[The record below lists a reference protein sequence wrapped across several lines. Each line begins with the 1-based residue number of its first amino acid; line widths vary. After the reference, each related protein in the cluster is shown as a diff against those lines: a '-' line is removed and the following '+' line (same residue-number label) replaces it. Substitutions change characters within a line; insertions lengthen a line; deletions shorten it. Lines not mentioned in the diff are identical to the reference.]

1 MQWIPNRHTW
11 RKSVLLYRM
20 LRFRS
25 GFGVHS
31 PFVYHL
37 ITRVIREKCAYYAFE
52 EIELVRRQFYYREQ
66 RFPWTVRH
74 GRKYGE
80 VLDKPV
86 GEIVRRE
93 AIRPKQG
100 ALLFRLANYFQP
112 DYILQIGASAGL
124 ATLYLTAY
132 SQRSAC
138 VVLERIPTLAPI
150 ARQVWEKGAR
160 AAIDLRVGEYGA
172 LLPEALAG
180 MPRLDFVFFN
190 RAEES
195 DDRDSLFDA
204 CVQKAHTGTVMVIT
218 GIRANPTMRAF
229 WRAVCL
235 RPEVTV
241 TLDLYAMGIV
251 LFNRKLHKRDYI
263 VYF

>member
-37 ITRVIREKCAYYAFE
+37 ITRVIGEKCAYYAFE

-66 RFPWTVRH
+66 RFPWVVRH
-74 GRKYGE
+74 GRKAGA

-112 DYILQIGASAGL
+112 AYILQIGASAGL

-132 SQRSAC
+132 SKRSTCIA
-138 VVLERIPTLAPI
+138 LEQVPTLAPV

-160 AAIDLRVGEYGA
+160 TGIDLRVGEYGV
-172 LLPEALAG
+172 LLPEALAEL
-180 MPRLDFVFFN
+180 PRLDFVFFN

-195 DDRDSLFDA
+195 GDRDALFDA
-204 CVQKAHTGTVMVIT
+204 CARKAHTGTVMVIT
-218 GIRANPTMRAF
+218 GIRGNRAMRDF
-229 WRAVCL
+229 WRSVCL
-235 RPEVTV
+235 RGEVTV
-241 TLDLYAMGIV
+241 TLDLYTLGIV